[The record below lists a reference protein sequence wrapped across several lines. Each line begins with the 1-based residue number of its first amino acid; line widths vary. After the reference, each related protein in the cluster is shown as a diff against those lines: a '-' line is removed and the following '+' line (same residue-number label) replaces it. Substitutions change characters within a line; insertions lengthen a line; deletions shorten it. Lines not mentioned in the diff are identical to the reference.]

1 MQLLEDMDVS
11 GLYGNMIDILKF
23 LIKEKNLATYKK
35 GIPLVQT
42 KSLLTNKE
50 SAGAIY
56 SKKHRL
62 EVEKVLKSLYQI
74 KIEGKDFKSI
84 FLEVKKECIRLVF

>member
-42 KSLLTNKE
+42 KNQQ
-50 SAGAIY
+50 
-56 SKKHRL
+56 
-62 EVEKVLKSLYQI
+62 VLFIPKNI
-74 KIEGKDFKSI
+74 D
-84 FLEVKKECIRLVF
+84 